1 MTLSDDTLLTLA
13 SMLLFLL
20 ALSVGRKKG
29 GKHVRIHLCIF
40 VVYNVVF
47 FYLLHSSCS
56 DYGAGLVYWVLQLV
70 VTTLHALLLWIGIA
84 CDLLRAY
91 RKNSHGDRE
100 R

>member
-13 SMLLFLL
+13 SVLLFLL
-20 ALSVGRKKG
+20 ALSIDRKKDE
-29 GKHVRIHLCIF
+29 KRVRIHLCIF
-40 VVYNVVF
+40 AVYNAVF

-70 VTTLHALLLWIGIA
+70 VTTLHALLLWVGIA
-84 CDLLRAY
+84 CDLLRTH
-91 RKNSHGDRE
+91 RKNSHDDRE

>member
-13 SMLLFLL
+13 SVLLFLL

-40 VVYNVVF
+40 VVYNAVF

-84 CDLLRAY
+84 CDLLRTH
-91 RKNSHGDRE
+91 RKNSHSARE

>member
-1 MTLSDDTLLTLA
+1 MTISDDTLLTLT

-29 GKHVRIHLCIF
+29 GKHIRIHLCIF
-40 VVYNVVF
+40 AVYNVVF

-84 CDLLRAY
+84 CDLLRTY
-91 RKNSHGDRE
+91 RKNSHGARE